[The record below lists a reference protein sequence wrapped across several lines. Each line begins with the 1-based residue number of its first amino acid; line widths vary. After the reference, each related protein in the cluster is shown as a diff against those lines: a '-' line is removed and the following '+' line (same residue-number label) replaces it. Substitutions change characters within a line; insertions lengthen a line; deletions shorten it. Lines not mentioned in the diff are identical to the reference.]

1 MVSVVAE
8 RQRSSLDSPD
18 SPTSPQSQGGLSGP
32 ASSSALVLLPDT
44 ETQDPYDFGSDDDES
59 DDERDPQLEIQGLP
73 IPPLGSAVVFLYLL
87 SPYLRLGAMYIID
100 GGEPISLWYGLLT
113 LIYASSLSAFCRHLW
128 FMLGRYLRKF
138 TLEDILI
145 EAFVRGR
152 GQGRQHSFAR
162 TTIACVIA
170 LFRVLLAAMYFRD
183 SVNSVL
189 QLVPEDMQSF
199 AHPYVSAFLGF
210 FVLVLSIS
218 DTVAAKP
225 VIYASAL
232 SAVSYI
238 AWLIV
243 ISHAHATGTIQPFT
257 SWQQR
262 GILWNIYSSIVFAC
276 TTTLT
281 VPLSASLAGSLVAWP
296 VKQHRA
302 KRFKLLNVCSA
313 ALATLLMLPLVVF
326 TSLHVTNLNGR
337 KSEIAS
343 SVLVPIFRT
352 VTLSLAIPSVVVS
365 SPMPRLSHMRRYT
378 PVNPVKFIFVLSAVL
393 LSLASPSVAKTIWD
407 LTLTLACSG
416 TFLLPALTHIT
427 IHYFRRPLAIV
438 LPQAPQSVHASPRS
452 SVSGRR
458 SASRPSL
465 DPLLQRKERYLQRR
479 RLGKRLLW
487 DAGIWLVLIP
497 TCTCVIVWAGG
508 RLIGM
513 W

>member
-1 MVSVVAE
+1 MAPVAPE
-8 RQRSSLDSPD
+8 RQRSSLGSPD

-32 ASSSALVLLPDT
+32 GSSSALVLLPDT
-44 ETQDPYDFGSDDDES
+44 EPQDPYDLGSDDDES
-59 DDERDPQLEIQGLP
+59 DDERDSQLEIQRLP
-73 IPPLGSAVVFLYLL
+73 IPHLDSALVFLYLL
-87 SPYLRLGAMYIID
+87 SPYLRLGALYITD
-100 GGEPISLWYGLLT
+100 GTEPISLWHGLLT
-113 LIYASSLSAFCRHLW
+113 LIFASSLSAFCRHLW
-128 FMLGRYLRKF
+128 FMLSRYLRKF

-152 GQGRQHSFAR
+152 GQGRRHSFAR
-162 TTIACVIA
+162 TSIVCAIA
-170 LFRVLLAAMYFRD
+170 LFRVLLVAMYFQD

-199 AHPYVSAFLGF
+199 AHPYIPAFLAF
-210 FVLVLSIS
+210 FVLVLSVS

-225 VIYASAL
+225 VIYASTL
-232 SAVSYI
+232 SAVSYA

-243 ISHAHATGTIQPFT
+243 VSHAHATGTVQSIMSRP
-257 SWQQR
+257 QQ

-281 VPLSASLAGSLVAWP
+281 VPLSVSLAGSLVAWP
-296 VKQHRA
+296 AKRHRA
-302 KRFKLLNVCSA
+302 RRFELLNACSA
-313 ALATLLMLPLVVF
+313 ALAMFLMLPLVVF
-326 TSLHVTNLNGR
+326 ASLRVINMNGR
-337 KSEIAS
+337 TSVIS
-343 SVLVPIFRT
+343 PGVLVPTFRT
-352 VTLSLAIPSVVVS
+352 MTLSLAIPSVVVS
-365 SPMPRLSHMRRYT
+365 SPMPRLSHIGCYT
-378 PVNPVKFIFVLSAVL
+378 HMNPVRFIFVLSAVL
-393 LSLASPSVAKTIWD
+393 LSIASPSVANIIRD
-407 LTLTLACSG
+407 LTLVLACSG

-452 SVSGRR
+452 SVSGPR
-458 SASRPSL
+458 SVSRPSL

-497 TCTCVIVWAGG
+497 LCICAVVWVAG
-508 RLIGM
+508 RLIVK

>member
-1 MVSVVAE
+1 AAE

-18 SPTSPQSQGGLSGP
+18 SPTSPQSQGSLSGP
-32 ASSSALVLLPDT
+32 ASSSVLVLLPDT

-59 DDERDPQLEIQGLP
+59 DDEHDSQLEIQGLP
-73 IPPLGSAVVFLYLL
+73 MPPLGSPVVFLYLL
-87 SPYLRLGAMYIID
+87 SPYLRLGSMYIID

-113 LIYASSLSAFCRHLW
+113 LICASSLSAFCRHLW

-162 TTIACVIA
+162 STIACAIA

-189 QLVPEDMQSF
+189 QLVPEDMQSL

-210 FVLVLSIS
+210 FVLVLCIS

-232 SAVSYI
+232 STVSYI

-243 ISHAHATGTIQPFT
+243 VSHAHATGTIQPFT

-262 GILWNIYSSIVFAC
+262 GVLWNIYSSIVFAC

-313 ALATLLMLPLVVF
+313 ALATLLMLPLVIF
-326 TSLHVTNLNGR
+326 TSLHNGR
-337 KSEIAS
+337 TSDPS
-343 SVLVPIFRT
+343 SLLVPIFRT

-365 SPMPRLSHMRRYT
+365 SPMPRLSHMRRFT
-378 PVNPVKFIFVLSAVL
+378 SVNPAKFIFVLSAVL
-393 LSLASPSVAKTIWD
+393 LSLASPSVANTVWD
-407 LTLTLACSG
+407 LTLALACLG

-427 IHYFRRPLAIV
+427 IHYFRRPLTIV
-438 LPQAPQSVHASPRS
+438 LPQAPQSVHASPRC

-458 SASRPSL
+458 SVSRPSL

-497 TCTCVIVWAGG
+497 TCTCVVIWAGG
-508 RLIGM
+508 RLTGM